1 MQDLK
6 KIEIIAE
13 AQQNA
18 IDNEKKR
25 QDAEINKFS

>member
-25 QDAEINKFS
+25 